1 MINNKKLLISTALV
15 SLIISSATHAQT
27 TNAVD
32 CTNIAGAAY
41 ISASNVCVGSNTA
54 FISGGNT
61 VSGNNARAAYQSS
74 AYGNSATAV
83 GPYAAN
89 WGEDSTNFDG
99 NIYSTLE
106 SRTDQ
111 RLGTYRL
118 NKVHGITTTLLF
130 NSGGDE
136 IGSTTY
142 NPAGPG
148 TLSTTYNTGFSSED
162 SVDHS
167 EEYYSVDQKSTANYL
182 NPIDFYQDY
191 LSNSTGSISPFS
203 LLGKDWGS
211 AFDNERGSVAMGYNA
226 LATFGSNA
234 IGNNSVATNY
244 SNALGAGSFAQNGSS
259 AIGYYSQALNLSN
272 AMGYFAYAEDGS
284 VAIGALSQALNN
296 SVALGSGASATAV
309 NSVALGSAASAT
321 AANSVAL
328 GSAASA
334 TAANSV
340 ALGFDSIANRANTVS
355 VGSVG
360 SERQITNVA
369 PGTQGTDA
377 VNLNQLN
384 KVESKATSG
393 IAMAMAMGGGANIPQ
408 GKNNAFTMA
417 VGAFDTQQ
425 AVAASYATVVS
436 PNAQINASV
445 GYGMGGESQL
455 GARIGTTFSW

>member
-1 MINNKKLLISTALV
+1 MTNKKICCALILAAST
-15 SLIISSATHAQT
+15 SFTSIKSA
-27 TNAVD
+27 NAVD

-41 ISASNVCVGSNTA
+41 ISTSNVCVGSNTA

-61 VSGNNARAAYQSS
+61 VSGNNARAANQSS

-83 GPYAAN
+83 GPNDAN

-130 NSGGDE
+130 NE
-136 IGSTTY
+136 IGEEIGFTTY
-142 NPAGPG
+142 DPAGDG
-148 TLSTTYNTGFSSED
+148 TLSPITYNTGFSSLD
-162 SVDHS
+162 SFVS
-167 EEYYSVDQKSTANYL
+167 TEEYYSVDQKSTANYL
-182 NPIDFYQDY
+182 DPIDFYQDY
-191 LSNSTGSISPFS
+191 LSNNTGSISPFS
-203 LLGKDWGS
+203 RLGKDWGS
-211 AFDNERGSVAMGYNA
+211 DYDNERGSVAMGYNA

-284 VAIGALSQALNN
+284 VAIGALSQALND

-309 NSVALGSAASAT
+309 
-321 AANSVAL
+321 NSVAL

>member
-1 MINNKKLLISTALV
+1 MTNKKICCALILAAST
-15 SLIISSATHAQT
+15 SFTSIKSA
-27 TNAVD
+27 NAVD

-41 ISASNVCVGSNTA
+41 ISTSNVCVGSNTA
-54 FISGGNT
+54 FIWGGNT

-83 GPYAAN
+83 GPYDAN
-89 WGEDSTNFDG
+89 WDEDSTNDDG
-99 NIYSTLE
+99 NIYSTLQ
-106 SRTDQ
+106 SGTDQ

-130 NSGGDE
+130 NDIGEE
-136 IGSTTY
+136 IGFTTY
-142 NPAGPG
+142 DPAGPG

-162 SVDHS
+162 SVYS
-167 EEYYSVDQKSTANYL
+167 EYEYYSVDQKSTANYL
-182 NPIDFYQDY
+182 DPIEFYDDY
-191 LSNSTGSISPFS
+191 LSNNTGSISPFS
-203 LLGKDWGS
+203 LLGKDEIS
-211 AFDNERGSVAMGYNA
+211 DYDNERGSVAMGYNA

-284 VAIGALSQALNN
+284 VAIGTLSQALNG
-296 SVALGSGASATAV
+296 SVALGSG
-309 NSVALGSAASAT
+309 
-321 AANSVAL
+321 
-328 GSAASA
+328 ASA

>member
-1 MINNKKLLISTALV
+1 MRNKKICCALILAAST
-15 SLIISSATHAQT
+15 SFTSIKSA
-27 TNAVD
+27 NAYD
-32 CTNIAGAAY
+32 CTSILGVPY
-41 ISASNVCVGSNTA
+41 IDLSNVCVGNNTA
-54 FISGGNT
+54 FISDPFDPVPEDNT

-83 GPYAAN
+83 GPYDAN
-89 WGEDSTNFDG
+89 WDEDSTNDDG
-99 NIYSTLE
+99 NIYSTLQ
-106 SRTDQ
+106 SGTDQ

-130 NSGGDE
+130 NE
-136 IGSTTY
+136 IGEEIGFTTY
-142 NPAGPG
+142 DPAGPG

-162 SVDHS
+162 SVYS
-167 EEYYSVDQKSTANYL
+167 EYEYYSVDQKSTANYL
-182 NPIDFYQDY
+182 DPIEFYDDY
-191 LSNSTGSISPFS
+191 LSNNTGSISPFS
-203 LLGKDWGS
+203 LLGKDEIS
-211 AFDNERGSVAMGYNA
+211 DYDNERGSVAMGYNA

-284 VAIGALSQALNN
+284 VAIGTLSQALNG
-296 SVALGSGASATAV
+296 SVALGSG
-309 NSVALGSAASAT
+309 
-321 AANSVAL
+321 
-328 GSAASA
+328 ASA

>member
-1 MINNKKLLISTALV
+1 MTNKKICCALILAAST
-15 SLIISSATHAQT
+15 SFTSIKSA
-27 TNAVD
+27 NADD
-32 CTNIAGAAY
+32 CTNIDGALY
-41 ISASNVCVGSNTA
+41 IGVSNVCVGNNTA

-83 GPYAAN
+83 GPNDAN
-89 WGEDSTNFDG
+89 WGEDSTNIDG

-142 NPAGPG
+142 NPAGDG
-148 TLSTTYNTGFSSED
+148 TLSTVTYNTGFSSED
-162 SVDHS
+162 IVDYT
-167 EEYYSVDQKSTANYL
+167 EDYYSVDQKSTANYL
-182 NPIDFYQDY
+182 DPIDFYQDY
-191 LSNSTGSISPFS
+191 LSNNTGSISPFS
-203 LLGKDWGS
+203 LLGKDWS
-211 AFDNERGSVAMGYNA
+211 SDYDNERGSVAMGYNA

-284 VAIGALSQALNN
+284 VAIGTLSQALNG
-296 SVALGSGASATAV
+296 SVALGSG
-309 NSVALGSAASAT
+309 
-321 AANSVAL
+321 
-328 GSAASA
+328 ASA

-377 VNLNQLN
+377 VNVNQLN

>member
-1 MINNKKLLISTALV
+1 MTNKKICCALILAAST
-15 SLIISSATHAQT
+15 SFTSIKSA
-27 TNAVD
+27 NAVD

-41 ISASNVCVGSNTA
+41 ISTSNVCVGSNTA
-54 FISGGNT
+54 FIWGGNT

-83 GPYAAN
+83 GPYDAN
-89 WGEDSTNFDG
+89 WDEDSTNDDG
-99 NIYSTLE
+99 NIYSTLQ
-106 SRTDQ
+106 SGTDQ

-130 NSGGDE
+130 NE
-136 IGSTTY
+136 IGEEIGFTTY
-142 NPAGPG
+142 DPAGDG
-148 TLSTTYNTGFSSED
+148 TLSPITYNTGFSSLD
-162 SVDHS
+162 SFVS
-167 EEYYSVDQKSTANYL
+167 TEEYYSVDQKSTANYL
-182 NPIDFYQDY
+182 DPIDFYQDY
-191 LSNSTGSISPFS
+191 LSNNTGSISPFS
-203 LLGKDWGS
+203 RLGKDWGS
-211 AFDNERGSVAMGYNA
+211 DYDNERGSVAMGYNA

-284 VAIGALSQALNN
+284 VAIGTLSQALNG
-296 SVALGSGASATAV
+296 SVALGSG
-309 NSVALGSAASAT
+309 
-321 AANSVAL
+321 
-328 GSAASA
+328 ASA

>member
-1 MINNKKLLISTALV
+1 MTNKKICCALILAAST
-15 SLIISSATHAQT
+15 SFTSIKSA
-27 TNAVD
+27 NAVD

-54 FISGGNT
+54 FIWGGNT
-61 VSGNNARAAYQSS
+61 VSGNNARAANQSS

-328 GSAASA
+328 G
-334 TAANSV
+334 
-340 ALGFDSIANRANTVS
+340 FDSIANRANTVS

>member
-1 MINNKKLLISTALV
+1 MTNKKICCALILAAST
-15 SLIISSATHAQT
+15 SFTSIKSA
-27 TNAVD
+27 NAVD

-41 ISASNVCVGSNTA
+41 ISTSNVCVGSNTA
-54 FISGGNT
+54 FIWGGNT

-83 GPYAAN
+83 GPNDAD
-89 WGEDSTNFDG
+89 WGEDSTNDDG
-99 NIYSTLE
+99 NIYSTLQ
-106 SRTDQ
+106 SGTDQ

-130 NSGGDE
+130 NSDGDE
-136 IGSTTY
+136 IGFTTY
-142 NPAGPG
+142 DPAGDG
-148 TLSTTYNTGFSSED
+148 TLSPITYNTGFSSLD
-162 SVDHS
+162 SFVS
-167 EEYYSVDQKSTANYL
+167 TEEYYSVDQKSTANYL
-182 NPIDFYQDY
+182 DPIDFYQDY

-203 LLGKDWGS
+203 LLAKDWGS
-211 AFDNERGSVAMGYNA
+211 DFDNERGSVAMGYNA

-284 VAIGALSQALNN
+284 VAIGTLSQALNG
-296 SVALGSGASATAV
+296 SVALGSG
-309 NSVALGSAASAT
+309 
-321 AANSVAL
+321 
-328 GSAASA
+328 ASA

>member
-1 MINNKKLLISTALV
+1 MTNKKICCALILAAST
-15 SLIISSATHAQT
+15 SFTSIKSA
-27 TNAVD
+27 NAVD
-32 CTNIAGAAY
+32 CSNNFGDPY
-41 ISASNVCVGSNTA
+41 ISSSNVCVGVNTA
-54 FISGGNT
+54 FIWGGNT

-83 GPYAAN
+83 GPYDAN
-89 WGEDSTNFDG
+89 WGEDDTNFNFDG
-99 NIYSTLE
+99 NIYSTLQ

-130 NSGGDE
+130 DSIGQE
-136 IGSTTY
+136 IGFRTY
-142 NPAGPG
+142 DPAGPG
-148 TLSTTYNTGFSSED
+148 TVSSITYNDGFSSED
-162 SVDHS
+162 SVDYT

-182 NPIDFYQDY
+182 DPIDFYQDY
-191 LSNSTGSISPFS
+191 LSNNTGYYSPFS
-203 LLGKDWGS
+203 LLGKDWS
-211 AFDNERGSVAMGYNA
+211 SDYDNERGSVAMGYNA

-284 VAIGALSQALNN
+284 VAIGTLSQALNN
-296 SVALGSGASATAV
+296 SIALGSS
-309 NSVALGSAASAT
+309 ASAT

-328 GSAASA
+328 GSSASATEANSLALGSNASA

-340 ALGFDSIANRANTVS
+340 ALGFASIANRANTVS

-425 AVAASYATVVS
+425 AVAASYATAVS

-455 GARIGTTFSW
+455 GGRIGTTFSW

>member
-1 MINNKKLLISTALV
+1 MTNKKICCALILAAST
-15 SLIISSATHAQT
+15 SFTSIKSA
-27 TNAVD
+27 NAVD
-32 CTNIAGAAY
+32 CTNIEGAAY
-41 ISASNVCVGSNTA
+41 ISTSNVCVGSNTA
-54 FISGGNT
+54 FIWGGNT

-83 GPYAAN
+83 GPYDAN
-89 WGEDSTNFDG
+89 WDEDSTNDDG
-99 NIYSTLE
+99 NIYSTLQ
-106 SRTDQ
+106 SGTDQ

-130 NSGGDE
+130 NE
-136 IGSTTY
+136 IGEEIGFTTY
-142 NPAGPG
+142 DPAGPG
-148 TLSTTYNTGFSSED
+148 TLSTTYNTGFSSLD
-162 SVDHS
+162 SFVS
-167 EEYYSVDQKSTANYL
+167 TEEYYSVDQKSTANYL
-182 NPIDFYQDY
+182 DPIEFYDDY
-191 LSNSTGSISPFS
+191 LSNNTGSISPFS
-203 LLGKDWGS
+203 LLGKDEIS
-211 AFDNERGSVAMGYNA
+211 DYDNERGSVAMGYNA

-284 VAIGALSQALNN
+284 VAIGTLSQALNG
-296 SVALGSGASATAV
+296 SVALGSG
-309 NSVALGSAASAT
+309 
-321 AANSVAL
+321 
-328 GSAASA
+328 ASA

>member
-1 MINNKKLLISTALV
+1 MTNKKICCALILAAST
-15 SLIISSATHAQT
+15 SFTSIKSA
-27 TNAVD
+27 NAVD

-41 ISASNVCVGSNTA
+41 ISTSNVCVGSNTA

-328 GSAASA
+328 G
-334 TAANSV
+334 
-340 ALGFDSIANRANTVS
+340 FDSIANRANTVS